1 MFVVSVC
8 ICDICSM
15 SACIH
20 FFSSFFDML
29 LIFFK
34 GIIIL
39 VSLFCLCWLLVGLP
53 FLLIFLSLLNSSYLK
68 SNVVILLHCFLILLV
83 VSMKLV
89 MNISV
94 LAEFCFMGVVEDPR
108 ERAFLEFSSLL
119 YPNSHCVLLLDFL
132 CSAVLVETR
141 M

>member
-1 MFVVSVC
+1 
-8 ICDICSM
+8 
-15 SACIH
+15 
-20 FFSSFFDML
+20 ML
-29 LIFFK
+29 
-34 GIIIL
+34 
-39 VSLFCLCWLLVGLP
+39 LLVGLP

-89 MNISV
+89 TNISV
-94 LAEFCFMGVVEDPR
+94 LAEFCFMGIVEDPR

-141 M
+141 I